1 MATTAAPVFTVSNVA
16 ITVYCSAE
24 RECLAC
30 NWKLKLAIRPTLCG
44 QFALFSATPR
54 KDGTYRLLKLF
65 CDLDHARN
73 YLAKCH

>member
-1 MATTAAPVFTVSNVA
+1 MTTTAPVFVVSNA
-16 ITVYCSAE
+16 ALTFYCSAE

-54 KDGTYRLLKLF
+54 KDGSYPLLKLF